1 MTLNSVKWW
10 RPDLYLKHLDKRL
23 ARQKVIRSIR
33 SYFEKDDFFEV
44 DTPAL
49 QISPGVEVHLKAFQ
63 TQFDNP
69 LTGPQKFYL
78 HTSPE
83 LTMKKLLTAG
93 LPKIFQICH
102 TYRNEGVSPTHS
114 PEFTMLEW
122 YRAGCDYTA
131 MMKDTEALVRRAAK
145 ACGTKLLRRGNRT
158 CDPFQPWEYLTIRD
172 AFLKYTNIDI
182 MKTVPDKPTLEPD
195 PTLLR
200 KEAEKI
206 GEKCS
211 DSDRW
216 EDIFF
221 RIMLNHIE
229 DKLGDTVPT
238 ILYEYPTCLGALA
251 RKKPDNPLVVE
262 RFEAYACGVELCN
275 AFSELTDPAEQE
287 ERFVYDLAMKEK
299 LYGDKY
305 PIDQNF
311 LDALRHGM
319 PTSSGNAIGVD
330 RLIMLIT
337 AADDIRD
344 TQWAPVMTKD
354 LIK

>member
-1 MTLNSVKWW
+1 MTVNSTKWW
-10 RPDLYLKHLDKRL
+10 KPELYLKHMDKRL
-23 ARQKVIRSIR
+23 TRQTVIRSLR
-33 SYFEKDDFFEV
+33 SYFETDGFIEV

-49 QISPGVEVHLKAFQ
+49 QISPGVEVHLKAFK
-63 TQFDNP
+63 TTFNNP
-69 LTGPQKFYL
+69 LSGDQTFYL

-83 LTMKKLLTAG
+83 LTMKKLITAG

-122 YRAGCDYTA
+122 YRTGCDYKTI
-131 MMKDTEALVRRAAK
+131 MHDTENLVRGATRDSGA
-145 ACGTKLLRRGNRT
+145 TLLRRGNRT
-158 CDPFQPWEYLTIRD
+158 CDPFKPWEYLTIQE
-172 AFLKYTNIDI
+172 AFLKYTGIDI
-182 MKTVPDKPTLEPD
+182 MKTVPDTPTLEPD
-195 PTLLR
+195 PLPLR
-200 KEAEKI
+200 REAEKI
-206 GEKCS
+206 GEKCA

-229 DKLGDTVPT
+229 DKLGDSTPTV
-238 ILYEYPTCLGALA
+238 LYEYPTCLGALA

-287 ERFVYDLAMKEK
+287 ERFVYDLGMKEK

-305 PIDQNF
+305 PIDNDF
-311 LDALRHGM
+311 LDALRFGM
-319 PTSSGNAIGVD
+319 PTCSGNAIGVD

-337 AADDIRD
+337 GADDIRD
-344 TQWAPVMTKD
+344 TQWAPVMTET
-354 LIK
+354 